1 MELEEEARI
10 GTWRED
16 ILEVYWRLIQSLDYL
31 VNDESSSSWT
41 EFVREQRESKQSE
54 RTEWENIGTEWENR
68 ERVNREREQSE
79 RT

>member
-1 MELEEEARI
+1 MELEEEAGI

-41 EFVREQRESKQSE
+41 EFVREQSESKQSE
-54 RTEWENIGTEWENR
+54 RTEWENR
-68 ERVNREREQSE
+68 ESEQREREQSE